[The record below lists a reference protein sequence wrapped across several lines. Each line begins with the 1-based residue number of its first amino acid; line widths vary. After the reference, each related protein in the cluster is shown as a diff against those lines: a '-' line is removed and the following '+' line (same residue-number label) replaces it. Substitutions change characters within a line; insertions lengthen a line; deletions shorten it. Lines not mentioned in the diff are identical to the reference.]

1 MKKILNTI
9 SKHLG
14 IVLAVFVVISIGIGV
29 LLFTTN
35 PKIKFMRLVNK
46 EYKSFVSVLDQ
57 AKASEL
63 STLSKDNTVTSNGS
77 VAFDLTLDSETFGT
91 SLDSLVS
98 VINGLNVNYQYGSD
112 PKNNNT
118 YVKLN
123 SDINAKD
130 FIDMELYQK
139 GDKQYIYLKD
149 IYDKY
154 IESNSTN
161 LVNTQS
167 DKTGDTI
174 YLVNKIKTS
183 LIASLKTSDFTTET
197 KTIDVNGISMVTD
210 KISLKLND
218 KRMKEIVKVVL
229 TDLKNDD
236 KAISIINSLSGSETN
251 TKDSLN
257 EAINSID
264 EKTLLEKDV
273 TFDIYVKDD
282 AIVKVDVFEGTAKT
296 MEYISYVD
304 FNPIKELVVYSANQE
319 FIRAKFEQKSVN
331 DISYEISLG
340 KDVVFANGTI
350 AKSLDENVS
359 TKTWNLNLSFN
370 LVLSYEN
377 SVLGSIKVDTKAT
390 TKVGEKVDIPST
402 FDAVNEND
410 LTDQE
415 KEDISNKITTK
426 IFDALPAS
434 LPTANPT
441 GETNTQTY

>member
-1 MKKILNTI
+1 
-9 SKHLG
+9 
-14 IVLAVFVVISIGIGV
+14 
-29 LLFTTN
+29 
-35 PKIKFMRLVNK
+35 
-46 EYKSFVSVLDQ
+46 
-57 AKASEL
+57 
-63 STLSKDNTVTSNGS
+63 
-77 VAFDLTLDSETFGT
+77 LDSETFGT

-98 VINGLNVNYQYGSD
+98 VINGLNINYQYGSD

-167 DKTGDTI
+167 DKTEDTI

-183 LIASLKTSDFTTET
+183 SINALKTSDFTTET

-218 KRMKEIVKVVL
+218 KRMKEITKVVL

-251 TKDSLN
+251 AKDSLN
-257 EAINSID
+257 DAINSID
-264 EKTLLEKDV
+264 KKTLLEKDV

-282 AIVKVDVFEGTAKT
+282 AIVKVDVFDGTAKT
-296 MEYISYVD
+296 MDYISYVD

-350 AKSLDENVS
+350 AKMITENS
-359 TKTWNLNLSFN
+359 TNKTWDLSLGFN
-370 LVLSYEN
+370 LILSYDN

-390 TKVGEKVDIPST
+390 TKVGGEVKMPSS

-415 KEDISNKITTK
+415 KEDISNKLTTK
-426 IFDALPAS
+426 IFDALPTS
-434 LPTANPT
+434 IPTTPA
-441 GETNTQTY
+441 GEQNTKTETY